1 MLSLPT
7 LSNNNLN
14 NLKKMKKS
22 IFMLSVYIIAIALSS
37 CDSTNKMSKQD
48 KGVAIGAGSGAV
60 IGGAVGSTKKKTA
73 EGAIIGAVIGGVAG
87 GIIGHKMDK
96 QAKELEDIKEAKVEK
111 INEGEGLRVTFESG
125 ILFETNSSTLNSSS
139 QESLTKFAQSLQNNP
154 ETNVAISGHTDNTGS
169 DAINQPLSERRAQ
182 SVSNFLIGKG
192 VAKSRMTTVGNGS
205 NQPVADNNTV
215 DGRAKNRRVEIVIL
229 ANDKMVKQAKDGT
242 LK

>member
-1 MLSLPT
+1 
-7 LSNNNLN
+7 
-14 NLKKMKKS
+14 
-22 IFMLSVYIIAIALSS
+22 
-37 CDSTNKMSKQD
+37 
-48 KGVAIGAGSGAV
+48 
-60 IGGAVGSTKKKTA
+60 
-73 EGAIIGAVIGGVAG
+73 
-87 GIIGHKMDK
+87 
-96 QAKELEDIKEAKVEK
+96 
-111 INEGEGLRVTFESG
+111 
-125 ILFETNSSTLNSSS
+125 
-139 QESLTKFAQSLQNNP
+139 
-154 ETNVAISGHTDNTGS
+154 VAISGHTDNTGS